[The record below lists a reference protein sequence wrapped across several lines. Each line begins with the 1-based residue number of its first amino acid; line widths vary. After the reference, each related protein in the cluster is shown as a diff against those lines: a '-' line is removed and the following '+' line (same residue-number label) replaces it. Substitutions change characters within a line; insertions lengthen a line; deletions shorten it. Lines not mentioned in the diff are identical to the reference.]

1 MSIKNFMARKLLERQ
16 MKDLPADQREAIIK
30 AVQEN
35 PEFFEKIG
43 KEIQEKTKQGKN
55 QTAAAMEVM
64 RSYQG
69 ELQKIM
75 QQTQSNPG
83 QKNIK

>member
-1 MSIKNFMARKLLERQ
+1 MGVKDFMTRKLLERQ
-16 MKDLPADQREAIIK
+16 MKDVPPEQRDMIIT

-35 PEFFEKIG
+35 PELFEKIA

-64 RSYQG
+64 RAHQS
-69 ELQKIM
+69 ELQKVM
-75 QQTQSNPG
+75 QNPG
-83 QKNIK
+83 QKKG

>member
-1 MSIKNFMARKLLERQ
+1 MGIKDFMARKLLERQ
-16 MKDLPADQREAIIK
+16 LKSLPAEQREVIIK

-43 KEIQEKTKQGKN
+43 KEIQEKTKQGKS

-64 RSYQG
+64 RKHQSD
-69 ELQKIM
+69 LQKIM
-75 QQTQSNPG
+75 QGVQGPG
-83 QKNIK
+83 QKSS